1 MIYRFTFISDE
12 VVHFLRE
19 IKINSDDTFLSL
31 HKAILA
37 SVGYPDDQMTS
48 FFICN
53 EDWEKEC
60 EITLEDM
67 GGSSDVD
74 NYVMEDTRL
83 EELIDEEKQRMLYVF
98 DPLSD
103 RVFFIE
109 LSEII
114 PGKSVDEPICSRKEG
129 DAPKQTLDY
138 DQLLNFGS
146 SSSIDLDDS
155 FDDNEN
161 IDIEELDEE
170 GMGFLEDISSDDII

>member
-1 MIYRFTFISDE
+1 M
-12 VVHFLRE
+12 
-19 IKINSDDTFLSL
+19 
-31 HKAILA
+31 
-37 SVGYPDDQMTS
+37 
-48 FFICN
+48 
-53 EDWEKEC
+53 
-60 EITLEDM
+60 
-67 GGSSDVD
+67 
-74 NYVMEDTRL
+74 
-83 EELIDEEKQRMLYVF
+83 
-98 DPLSD
+98 
-103 RVFFIE
+103 
-109 LSEII
+109 SEII